1 MFSEMKYT
9 AFVSG
14 NIDIVGARELVS
26 DYHPNDVEIFT
37 KTLNIDKNLVYITKL
52 PAKQK

>member
-14 NIDIVGARELVS
+14 NIDIAEARELVQ
-26 DYHPNDVEIFT
+26 DYHPNDVEIIT
-37 KTLNIDKNLVYITKL
+37 KTLNIENNLIYVTKL

>member
-14 NIDIVGARELVS
+14 NIDIAGARELVS
-26 DYHPNDVEIFT
+26 DYHPNDIEIFT